1 MVISLRLIYKV
12 CLKVAA
18 KLLSILA
25 LITAVSCGPK
35 QGNQPE
41 TTSIKYNQYYVQ
53 GEQLYVN
60 HCSNCHQKSGTGRGL
75 VYPPLKGSDY
85 LQENFESVLC
95 LMRYGISGEL
105 VVNGNNFNQ
114 AMPGISTLTDL
125 EVAEIAT
132 YIFNTWGN
140 RSGIVEVQDATS
152 ILNDCSRTQ

>member
-1 MVISLRLIYKV
+1 
-12 CLKVAA
+12 
-18 KLLSILA
+18 
-25 LITAVSCGPK
+25 
-35 QGNQPE
+35 
-41 TTSIKYNQYYVQ
+41 
-53 GEQLYVN
+53 
-60 HCSNCHQKSGTGRGL
+60 
-75 VYPPLKGSDY
+75 
-85 LQENFESVLC
+85 
-95 LMRYGISGEL
+95 MRYGISGEL